1 VRISTAKPS
10 RATVGIPALDRLA
23 VVSHFGFYA
32 LVIGMAGTGLA
43 TAFLADLFPVVF
55 GHSGAPLPE
64 SFFTFPTRVLH
75 GYIAKLL
82 VGLIVLHASAA
93 LYHQFVRKDGL
104 LARMSFGRRQDV
116 RRISSGRSGRAGSI
130 ANF

>member
-1 VRISTAKPS
+1 MTEVTPLRQQYLDVKQKYRDCIVMFRLGDFYEMFDEDAEIAARELDLVLTG
-10 RATVGIPALDRLA
+10 RAASKSERVP
-23 VVSHFGFYA
+23 
-32 LVIGMAGTGLA
+32 MAGVPYHA
-43 TAFLADLFPVVF
+43 A
-55 GHSGAPLPE
+55 
-64 SFFTFPTRVLH
+64 H